1 MNRIMEKFIS
11 KKEGRKKRQLRI
23 RSKIRG
29 TIRRPRLS
37 IFKSNYNIH
46 LQLID
51 DDNGHTLCSTSTL
64 SKEFKEK
71 NLKSSKNKEAAKV
84 LAEIFAQKL
93 KEKNISEIVF
103 DRSGYK
109 YHGRVKIIAD
119 ALRQAGITL

>member
-1 MNRIMEKFIS
+1 M
-11 KKEGRKKRQLRI
+11 
-23 RSKIRG
+23 
-29 TIRRPRLS
+29 
-37 IFKSNYNIH
+37 
-46 LQLID
+46 ID